1 MWIALAIVALVIVA
15 VLAYAASK
23 PPEFRV
29 ERTRVIPA
37 PPEQVFALIAD
48 FREWMK
54 WSPYEKKDPNL
65 KRTYSGAERGVGAGY
80 AWEGNREIGSGRM
93 EILEATPRLFRIKLD
108 FIKPMEAHST
118 AEFTL
123 EPMDGGTR
131 VTWAMIGSMN
141 YVCKVITVFMDY
153 DKMCGPDFENGL
165 EAMDAVVRGANSGAP
180 KSAELVG
187 AH

>member
-1 MWIALAIVALVIVA
+1 MWIGISIVVIAVAAI
-15 VLAYAASK
+15 LAYAASK

-37 PPEQVFALIAD
+37 PPEKVIALIED

-54 WSPYEKKDPNL
+54 WSPYEKKDPNSQ
-65 KRTYSGAERGVGAGY
+65 RTYSGAQRGAGAVY
-80 AWEGNREIGSGRM
+80 AWDGNRDIGAGRM

-108 FIKPMEAHST
+108 FLKPMEAHST

-123 EPMDGGTR
+123 EPVAGGTR
-131 VTWAMIGSMN
+131 VTWAMIGNMN
-141 YVCKVITVFMDY
+141 YVCKVITVFMDS
-153 DKMCGPDFENGL
+153 DKMCGPDFEKGL
-165 EAMDAVVRGANSGAP
+165 SAMEAVVTA
-180 KSAELVG
+180 KDSAEANLVA